1 MRENSALV
9 SLPIGAQGERN
20 QSTWLKAGGMAQ
32 GTRQLWALVF
42 PACSQAG
49 AGPVLV
55 LGDAG
60 VGSSGRTFELKPHH
74 LHAPEGGRG

>member
-9 SLPIGAQGERN
+9 SLPIGAQGDLN

-32 GTRQLWALVF
+32 GTRQLLALVLS
-42 PACSQAG
+42 CSQAG

-60 VGSSGRTFELKPHH
+60 VGSSRRTFELKSHH
-74 LHAPEGGRG
+74 PHAPEGGRG